1 MLIKPKES
9 CTFYILFTHGN
20 SKVWKKDEGVECVSS
35 IGTHLEYSTWIL
47 KAKRYK

>member
-1 MLIKPKES
+1 MLIKPKKT
-9 CTFYILFTHGN
+9 CTYYILLTHAN
-20 SKVWKKDEGVECVSS
+20 SKVWMKDEDIQYSS